1 VTLIAALVAVLPF
14 IHGGVQT
21 DVTSVLGEIESIGRA
36 IGRSEQTLHDLS
48 RETELMTSRASLA
61 DVELASAR
69 LRYDAAFVVYR
80 ERVRALARLPLGT
93 LFVLFGESDS
103 LSDVLR
109 ASKLL
114 RRVATYDH
122 GVQERLRVEAEH
134 LRTAVAKADEDKRA
148 LEHVIARF
156 RETRNAL
163 AAQRRARV
171 DVIKAALAS
180 PDRRAGVQ
188 RELASARSNLAG
200 MLQRLQ
206 PTASTRFSDLWR
218 GKLPWPVV
226 GSMTGRFG
234 EPVHR
239 ELGTTTTRQGIA
251 IGAVAG
257 DPVQAVASGRVVYA
271 GWMRGYGQMVL
282 LDHGEHYHTLVAH
295 LDRVAV
301 HVGQQVAAGAVLGHV
316 GESGWQEGPG
326 LAFELRHRSGAVDP
340 TPWLRH

>member
-1 VTLIAALVAVLPF
+1 MSLLAIAVAVLPF
-14 IHGGVQT
+14 IHGGVET
-21 DVTSVLGEIESIGRA
+21 DVGSVLGEIESIGRA
-36 IGRSEQTLHDLS
+36 IGRSEQTLQDLT
-48 RETELMTSRASLA
+48 REAELLTSRASLA

-69 LRYDAAFVVYR
+69 MRYDAAFLVYR
-80 ERVRALARLPLGT
+80 ERLRALARLPMGT

-103 LSDVLR
+103 FSDILR

-114 RRVATYDH
+114 RRVASYDH
-122 GVQERLRVEAEH
+122 GVQARLQREADS
-134 LRTAVAKADEDKRA
+134 LRAAVAKADEDKHA
-148 LEHVIARF
+148 LEHVIGRF

-171 DVIKAALAS
+171 DVIKTALAS
-180 PDRRAGVQ
+180 PDRRASVQ
-188 RELASARSNLAG
+188 RELASARSSLAT
-200 MLQRLQ
+200 MLQRVQ
-206 PTASTRFSDLWR
+206 ASPSTRFTSLR

-226 GSMTGRFG
+226 GSLSGRFG
-234 EPVHR
+234 ETVHR

-251 IGAVAG
+251 VRAVAG

-295 LDRVAV
+295 LDRVDV
-301 HVGQQVAAGAVLGHV
+301 HVGEQVAAGAVIGHV

-326 LAFELRHRSGAVDP
+326 LAFELRHASAAIDP
-340 TPWLRH
+340 TPWLKR

>member
-1 VTLIAALVAVLPF
+1 MSLIAFAVAVLPF
-14 IHGGVQT
+14 VHGGVQT
-21 DVTSVLGEIESIGRA
+21 DVGSVLGEIESIGRA

-48 RETELMTSRASLA
+48 REAELMTSRASLA

-69 LRYDAAFVVYR
+69 LRYDAAFAVYR
-80 ERVRALARLPLGT
+80 ERLRALARLPLGT

-134 LRTAVAKADEDKRA
+134 LRAAVAKADEEKRA

-163 AAQRRARV
+163 ATQRRARV
-171 DVIKAALAS
+171 DVIKTALAS

-188 RELASARSNLAG
+188 RELASARSNLAS
-200 MLQRLQ
+200 MLQRVQ
-206 PTASTRFSDLWR
+206 PTASTRFTALR

-226 GSMTGRFG
+226 GTLTGRFG
-234 EPVHR
+234 EAVHR

-251 IGAVAG
+251 IRAVAG
-257 DPVQAVASGRVVYA
+257 DPVQAVAAGRVVYA

-301 HVGQQVAAGAVLGHV
+301 HVGQQLAAGAVLGHV
-316 GESGWQEGPG
+316 GESGWQEAPG
-326 LAFELRHRSGAVDP
+326 LAFELRHGSGAVDP
-340 TPWLRH
+340 TPWLRR